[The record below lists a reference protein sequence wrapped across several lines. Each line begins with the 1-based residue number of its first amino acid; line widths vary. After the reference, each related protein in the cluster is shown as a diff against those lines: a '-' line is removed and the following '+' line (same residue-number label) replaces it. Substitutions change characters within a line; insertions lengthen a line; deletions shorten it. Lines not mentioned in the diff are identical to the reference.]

1 MTLDLK
7 RTSQPR
13 YVRMDDRLWEA
24 IKQEAKRGRR
34 PVTMQLE
41 LIVAEWLASKEEE
54 E

>member
-1 MTLDLK
+1 MTLDPK

-24 IKQEAKRGRR
+24 IKQEARQGRR

-41 LIVAEWLASKEEE
+41 LIVTEWLEEKEKKE
-54 E
+54 